1 MDAVYTGITW
11 SARRLIALFA
21 AVLLAALIA
30 GGFGGYLIRGGAAS
44 TISIS
49 APATHAAR
57 ALSGPLTEP
66 HDGAA
71 ARAVSA
77 GLTEPHDGVAAGPAA
92 AGLTEPHDDG
102 R

>member
-1 MDAVYTGITW
+1 MDAVYTGINL

-30 GGFGGYLIRGGAAS
+30 GGLGGYLIRGGGAS
-44 TISIS
+44 TASTS
-49 APATHAAR
+49 APATYSAP
-57 ALSGPLTEP
+57 ALSGPFTEP
-66 HDGAA
+66 HDGGA
-71 ARAVSA
+71 ARPAAA
-77 GLTEPHDGVAAGPAA
+77 GLTEPHDGLTAPAA